1 MMPPDV
7 GSKTSPL
14 PELIQMI
21 WGFMASQAI
30 YVASCLEIFDFLSNG
45 EKSSN
50 ELAIDC
56 EVSADALGRLLSFLS
71 SLDLLFENSSGHYSL
86 TERGD
91 YLRSGHS
98 QSIRGMALLYGQ
110 SFFWEPWGNLLETV
124 KTGKPAFDRIY
135 GEGLFDYLEKN
146 PSAAAIFHIA
156 MEGGSKISLQSA
168 LDAYDFSIFEKIVD
182 VGGGSGAFLRGILK
196 KNTRSKGVLCDL
208 PSVVERVKSED
219 LPSRI
224 EVVCSDMFVSVPKG
238 GDAYIYK
245 RILHDWDDDES
256 VRILSNC
263 RKAIVRHGRLLVIES
278 VLKQPGQAD
287 PARWMDINMLV
298 MLTGRERTEEDYRRI
313 FKAAGFTLTC
323 VTSIGRESIVEGRPY
338 E

>member
-1 MMPPDV
+1 M
-7 GSKTSPL
+7 
-14 PELIQMI
+14 
-21 WGFMASQAI
+21 
-30 YVASCLEIFDFLSNG
+30 
-45 EKSSN
+45 
-50 ELAIDC
+50 
-56 EVSADALGRLLSFLS
+56 
-71 SLDLLFENSSGHYSL
+71 
-86 TERGD
+86 
-91 YLRSGHS
+91 
-98 QSIRGMALLYGQ
+98 LYGE

-124 KTGKPAFDRIY
+124 KTGKPAFDKIY

-168 LDAYDFSIFEKIVD
+168 LDTYDFSIFEKIVD
-182 VGGGSGAFLRGILK
+182 VGGGSGAFLRGILEN
-196 KNTRSKGVLCDL
+196 NTRSKGVLCDL

-278 VLKQPGQAD
+278 VLKPSGQAD

-323 VTSIGRESIVEGRPY
+323 VTYIGRESIVEGRPY